1 MKSPLNGDKTQIV
14 KKITR
19 KVFESNDQ
27 YKDYKYVP
35 EAGCDYNE
43 FYQIVYNGIDYI
55 LIREN
60 SN

>member
-1 MKSPLNGDKTQIV
+1 MEDKTQIV

-60 SN
+60 NN